1 MSPSIPEMI
10 LVIDDEPSLVR
21 ALARLLRR
29 DGYRVG
35 TAGNGARALEQLQA
49 LDYDVILC
57 DLQMPELDGPTF
69 YALLVCQYPALSR
82 RVIFLTGESGSAPS
96 MAAQALHH
104 RHGAARHSARA
115 ARRLSAARLAAA
127 SSRVLIPPHG
137 TSQPI

>member
-96 MAAQALHH
+96 MAFLTQCGRPWLRKPCTIATVRRAIQHVLH
-104 RHGAARHSARA
+104 AA
-115 ARRLSAARLAAA
+115 
-127 SSRVLIPPHG
+127 
-137 TSQPI
+137 